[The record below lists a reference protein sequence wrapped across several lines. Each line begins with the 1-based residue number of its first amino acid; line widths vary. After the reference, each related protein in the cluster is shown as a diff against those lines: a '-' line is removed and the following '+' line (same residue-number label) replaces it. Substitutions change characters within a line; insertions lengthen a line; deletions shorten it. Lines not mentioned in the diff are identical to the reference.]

1 MIVLG
6 ITGGIGSGKSYVCEN
21 FLEKKFPV
29 YYSDLKMKLMLNT
42 SPALRE
48 EMMDMFG
55 REIYTKEGKYNI
67 EYVVEQVRKDP
78 DYLDRVSIVCQSFF
92 IADFRKF
99 KKENFDKDIIGIE
112 SAILYKSKG
121 LIKEIDKILLIDAS
135 ESCRIERIKKRD
147 PQRKDEDIK
156 TLLKKQEAMK
166 TIKWDYLILNE
177 DNDDLE
183 KDIQN
188 VIDSL
193 LK

>member
-1 MIVLG
+1 MITLG
-6 ITGGIGSGKSYVCEN
+6 VTGGIGSGKSYVCSII
-21 FLEKKFPV
+21 EKKFPV
-29 YYSDLKMKLMLNT
+29 YYSDTRMKSMLNS

-48 EMMDMFG
+48 EMLYMFG
-55 REIYTKEGKYNI
+55 YEVYKAGKYDV
-67 EYVVEQVRKDP
+67 EYVVEQVRRDP
-78 DYLDRVSIVCQSFF
+78 DYLDRVSIVCQPFF
-92 IADFRKF
+92 IADFKKF
-99 KKENFDKDIIGIE
+99 KKENSDKAIIGIE
-112 SAILYKSKG
+112 SAILYKSKE
-121 LIKEIDKILLIDAS
+121 LIKEIDKILLVDAS

-156 TLLKKQEAMK
+156 VMLKKQEAVK

-177 DNDDLE
+177 DNADLE